1 MPNCRGFKQN
11 ASGGGGEDFQDF
23 LKWGEGYWGI
33 LFLFPGY
40 SLVIIK

>member
-1 MPNCRGFKQN
+1 MPNCRGVKQN
-11 ASGGGGEDFQDF
+11 ASGGEDFQDF

-33 LFLFPGY
+33 VFLFSGY